1 MLSALGAGDL
11 CSNHSSPIFFKNR
24 LKLFI
29 YYAKKYLMASS
40 SRKTH
45 RSSSKA
51 NELMKKPSPPPEKF
65 KNNSDRYSFSHL
77 ANVLTSGD
85 RIAMLKA
92 VDRLQGKARILVELA
107 CFSNFQYVR
116 LAAISHLTFNED
128 ALVEIAKY
136 CQFADTRAAAVD
148 ELSMNNSKGLIEV
161 ACSSLFKETRVD
173 AVSVLEDPNAL
184 SEIASHSP
192 NKDSRDAAIEK
203 ISEDN
208 ESLAKIAMESKYKA
222 IRDKALKKLKSD
234 PEALSLLLISS
245 KHSDVKKKA
254 ASELTGFVD
263 SVNDIDAL
271 IEIAKLSPNE
281 DARYLAVGRLSEHPW
296 ALKSIIHDSK
306 YRDAKSTALMLLSDI
321 VYEIE
326 DPEMLSEVAI
336 LSPYEDCRAVAVGRL
351 VGKSSALLDVASKAK
366 FKDSRELAL
375 DQLKSDT
382 ETLKS
387 VSKLSKYQ
395 DTRKRAHALV
405 SHPDN
410 FKEQLQRIL
419 G

>member
-1 MLSALGAGDL
+1 
-11 CSNHSSPIFFKNR
+11 
-24 LKLFI
+24 
-29 YYAKKYLMASS
+29 MAPS

-51 NELMKKPSPPPEKF
+51 KSLVKKPSRPDSRF
-65 KNNSDRYSFSHL
+65 KKSSDRYSFSHL
-77 ANVLTSGD
+77 ASVLTSGD

-92 VDRLQGKARILVELA
+92 VDRLQGKSRILVELA
-107 CFSNFQYVR
+107 CFSNFQFVR
-116 LAAISHLTFNED
+116 LAAISHLTFDED

-148 ELSMNNSKGLIEV
+148 ELSMNNSKGLVEV
-161 ACSSLFKETRVD
+161 ACSSLFKETRID
-173 AVSVLEDPNAL
+173 AVSVLEDPDAL
-184 SEIASHSP
+184 SQIATNSP
-192 NKDSRDAAIEK
+192 NKDSREAAMEK
-203 ISEDN
+203 ITDDT
-208 ESLAKIAMESKYKA
+208 ESLAKIALDSKYKS
-222 IRDKALKKLKSD
+222 IRQRALKRLKTD
-234 PEALSLLLISS
+234 PDALSVLLITS
-245 KHSDVKKKA
+245 KHADVKKKA
-254 ASELTGFVD
+254 AADLTGYVE
-263 SVNDIDAL
+263 SVNDIETL

-326 DPEMLSEVAI
+326 DAEMLSEVAI
-336 LSPYEDCRAVAVGRL
+336 MSPYEDCRAVAVERL
-351 VGKSSALLDVASKAK
+351 VGQSSALLNVASRAK
-366 FKDSRELAL
+366 YKDSRELAL

-395 DTRKRAHALV
+395 DTRKKAHALV
-405 SHPDN
+405 SHPEN
-410 FKEQLQRIL
+410 FKEQLQKIL